1 MKRVLANCMYCRRR
15 NAKPGEQIMAELP
28 PARLQMNSH
37 PFAYTG
43 VDYFG
48 ALMIR
53 QKRSNVKR
61 YGCLFTCHTTRAVH
75 LEVSVDLS
83 SDAFIN
89 ALRRFLSRRGPVVH
103 IILLLL
109 LLFAIFIIH
118 SRESEL
124 YRYTLDGK
132 SALAWELPFLG
143 HLSST

>member
-1 MKRVLANCMYCRRR
+1 
-15 NAKPGEQIMAELP
+15 MAEFP

-48 ALMIR
+48 PLIIR

-61 YGCLFTCHTTRAVH
+61 YGCLFTCLTTRAIH

-103 IILLLL
+103 IYSDNGMNLVGAERIL
-109 LLFAIFIIH
+109 
-118 SRESEL
+118 RESIQQ
-124 YRYTLDGK
+124 
-132 SALAWELPFLG
+132 
-143 HLSST
+143 

>member
-37 PFAYTG
+37 PFTYTG

-48 ALMIR
+48 PLMIR

-61 YGCLFTCHTTRAVH
+61 YGCLFTCLTTRAVH

-89 ALRRFLSRRGPVVH
+89 ALRRFLLRRGPVVH
-103 IILLLL
+103 IYSDNGTNRVGAERIL
-109 LLFAIFIIH
+109 
-118 SRESEL
+118 RESI
-124 YRYTLDGK
+124 
-132 SALAWELPFLG
+132 
-143 HLSST
+143 